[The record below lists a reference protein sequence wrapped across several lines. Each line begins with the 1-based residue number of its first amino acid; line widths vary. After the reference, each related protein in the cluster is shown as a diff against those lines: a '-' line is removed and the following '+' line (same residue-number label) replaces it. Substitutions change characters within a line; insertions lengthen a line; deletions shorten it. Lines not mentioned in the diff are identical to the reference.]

1 MYCTWMVPYKLSPHA
16 KSQENARYL
25 LPAHYIIY
33 KQGTLRILTDMAFF
47 LGQRKV
53 EVERR
58 TKGQTKRE
66 KLFCKYGK
74 FGNLHN

>member
-1 MYCTWMVPYKLSPHA
+1 MVKTVLFYGA
-16 KSQENARYL
+16 NYN
-25 LPAHYIIY
+25 

-66 KLFCKYGK
+66 KLFCKW
-74 FGNLHN
+74 